1 VSLGLPLD
9 AFSQDQNEPLRSRI
23 LLTPHREAVLSSQI
37 PAKID
42 SINVEEGDRFKSG
55 QILISLDCVLHRS
68 RRDKA
73 KAERDAASK
82 TLDAQTRLQNMGSGS
97 ELELDLAGTTLAKA
111 NAEFSVSNAMVKMCS
126 IKAPFRGRVASRK
139 ANAHQYVQAGEPL
152 LEIIDDTLWE
162 IKMIVPSTWLRW
174 LSVGHKFQLH
184 MDETDQQ
191 YSAEVTQ
198 IGARIDP
205 ASQSIKVVG
214 KILGEHKGLLA
225 GMSGTALLAE

>member
-1 VSLGLPLD
+1 MSRSYFRLAICCSHLFVLIVSLGLPLD

-139 ANAHQYVQAGEPL
+139 ANA
-152 LEIIDDTLWE
+152 DR
-162 IKMIVPSTWLRW
+162 KSTRLNSSHITISYAVFC
-174 LSVGHKFQLH
+174 LKKKKKKTKNKKKKKKNAS
-184 MDETDQQ
+184 
-191 YSAEVTQ
+191 
-198 IGARIDP
+198 RI
-205 ASQSIKVVG
+205 
-214 KILGEHKGLLA
+214 
-225 GMSGTALLAE
+225 